1 MSLIAFSVFNIVKF
15 ANDACE
21 GSDSKVTE
29 NDTYKKV
36 LF

>member
-21 GSDSKVTE
+21 GSDSKVC
-29 NDTYKKV
+29 DTGDM
-36 LF
+36 